1 MAVKRAEYMSVE
13 SAENFILQHEDSAK
27 RLFDRYRA
35 MVRQR
40 KLTFDWH
47 KERENEGYKRLQK
60 AIEYSKKGMT
70 PESLSYLAY
79 TLASQQ
85 TSYTDFLRIR
95 KQTIETLNLEFST
108 GRKKFL
114 KNNKE
119 FEEFTDFMEYAR
131 EITLA
136 RKFPSDPLIMA
147 FQNYIKTSG
156 KKKTWSD
163 LKNELLG
170 KTLEEQTEFIEKL
183 L

>member
-13 SAENFILQHEDSAK
+13 SAESFILQHEDSAK
-27 RLFDRYRA
+27 RLFNRYRK
-35 MVRQR
+35 MVRAR

-47 KERENEGYKRLQK
+47 KERGNEGYRRLQR
-60 AIEYSKKGMT
+60 AVEYSKKGMT

-79 TLASQQ
+79 TLASHQ

-95 KQTIETLNLEFST
+95 KQTMETLNLEFST
-108 GRKKFL
+108 GKRKFL
-114 KNNKE
+114 KNYKE
-119 FEEFTDFMEYAR
+119 FEEFTDFMDYAR
-131 EITLA
+131 ETTLIH
-136 RKFPSDPLIMA
+136 KLPSDPLIAA
-147 FQNYIKTSG
+147 FQNYLKTSG

-170 KTLEEQTEFIEKL
+170 KTLEEQIEFVEKL